1 MKIRP
6 ANTRGHLQ
14 AGWIESRRTFSNN
27 SYWDPKYLNWGNLRV
42 INDDVQLPGNMVPN
56 HEHRNFDILGYMVE
70 GELEHKDS
78 LGNTVRAQPGQ
89 IQHMWCGSSIWH
101 TEASVGA
108 IPARYLQIWITP
120 KQELQ
125 NTEPYYEIIAKDP
138 NIYGPILVD
147 LHQDLTIHAGWLK
160 GRTTL
165 NTSNA
170 YLYVVEGSITGSNF
184 TLNEGDGAELDA
196 DITADFNAHIL
207 LFQEQHNS

>member
-1 MKIRP
+1 
-6 ANTRGHLQ
+6 
-14 AGWIESRRTFSNN
+14 
-27 SYWDPKYLNWGNLRV
+27 
-42 INDDVQLPGNMVPN
+42 
-56 HEHRNFDILGYMVE
+56 
-70 GELEHKDS
+70 
-78 LGNTVRAQPGQ
+78 
-89 IQHMWCGSSIWH
+89 MWCGSSIWH
-101 TEASVGA
+101 TEASVGTE
-108 IPARYLQIWITP
+108 PARYLQIWITP
-120 KQELQ
+120 KAELQ
-125 NTEPYYEIIAKDP
+125 NTQPYYEIIEKDP